1 VAGLDPDLLLRTSG
15 VQYARSEGR
24 AHVAYRV
31 ITGKRGGGSDVV
43 LMLAGTASMEA
54 FFEDAVG
61 VRLLGGLADLGRLV
75 VFDRCGI
82 GLSDPRPGSSDE
94 GFVDWCRDVE
104 AVVAAAGVDRVVLV
118 SSMMMSSSAA
128 FLYCDRHPD
137 QVSALVM
144 FEPAPPGRFDR
155 GLIDRQISG
164 EIDSVA
170 LLCPS
175 RANEPGFRDWF
186 TRAGQFGASPARAA
200 VAYPMPTDDEQ
211 KRVEQAARRLQTRTL
226 VLRRP
231 AHRLSPDRSRDRV
244 MALVPAA
251 TRVDLPGDDLSVY
264 GGEVDA
270 LLGEVSWFV
279 TGERQLPEPSRVLAA
294 VLFCDVVGSTQRNY
308 AEGDTHWTRLL
319 DVHDATI
326 QGCIAR
332 RGGTVIKTMGD
343 GVLATLPSC
352 NSALHAAEEL
362 RAALAKHDLIV
373 RIGIHVGD
381 IDMRDDDIA
390 GLAVVAAARINR
402 IARPDEILLSSIA
415 VGTTV
420 GAPFQFE
427 PRGQHELKGVPGTWD
442 LFSLAS
448 ARH

>member
-1 VAGLDPDLLLRTSG
+1 VAGLDPDLLLRTSA
-15 VQYARSEGR
+15 VKYARRDG

-31 ITGKRGGGSDVV
+31 ITGKRGGAIDVV
-43 LMLAGTASMEA
+43 LVLSGTASMEA

-61 VRLLGGLADLGRLV
+61 VRLFGGLADLGRLV

-82 GLSDPRPGSSDE
+82 GLSDAPPASSDA
-94 GFVDWCRDVE
+94 GFAGWCCDVE
-104 AVVAAAGVDRVVLV
+104 AVVGAAGLDRLVV
-118 SSMMMSSSAA
+118 MSALMGSSAVL
-128 FLYCDRHPD
+128 LYCDRHPD
-137 QVSALVM
+137 QVSAVVM
-144 FEPAPPGRFDR
+144 FEPSLPVRFDR
-155 GLIDRQISG
+155 SIIDRQISG
-164 EIDSVA
+164 EIDSIA

-211 KRVEQAARRLQTRTL
+211 ERVEQAARRLERRIL

-231 AHRLSPDRSRDRV
+231 AHRFSPDRSSDGV
-244 MALVPAA
+244 MAILPAA
-251 TRVDLPGDDLSVY
+251 TRVDLPGDDLSIF
-264 GGEVDA
+264 GSEVDA

-279 TGERQLPEPSRVLAA
+279 TGEHRLPEPSRVLAA

-308 AEGDTHWTRLL
+308 AEGDQHWTRLL
-319 DVHDATI
+319 DVHDAAI
-326 QGCIAR
+326 RGCVGR

-352 NSALHAAEEL
+352 SSALRAAEEL
-362 RAALAKHDLIV
+362 RAALAKHDLVV

-381 IDMRDDDIA
+381 IDMRGDDIG

-402 IARPDEILLSSIA
+402 VARPGEILLSSIA
-415 VGTTV
+415 VGATV
-420 GAPFQFE
+420 GTPFQFE
-427 PRGQHELKGVPGTWD
+427 PRGQHELKGVSGTWD
-442 LFSLAS
+442 LFSLSS
-448 ARH
+448 APP

>member
-15 VQYARSEGR
+15 VQYARRE
-24 AHVAYRV
+24 APHVAYRV
-31 ITGKRGGGSDVV
+31 IAGKRGGVSDAV
-43 LMLAGTASMEA
+43 LMFAGTASMEA

-82 GLSDPRPGSSDE
+82 GLSDPRPDSSDE
-94 GFVDWCRDVE
+94 GSVGWCRDVE

-118 SSMMMSSSAA
+118 STTMSSSAA
-128 FLYCDRHPD
+128 FLYCDRHSD
-137 QVSALVM
+137 RVSALVM
-144 FEPAPPGRFDR
+144 FEPTLPWVDFDR
-155 GLIDRQISG
+155 TILDRQLSG
-164 EIDSVA
+164 DLDSVA

-186 TRAGQFGASPARAA
+186 TRAGQFGASPARAR
-200 VAYPMPTDDEQ
+200 VAYPMPTADEQ
-211 KRVEQAARRLQTRTL
+211 QRIEHAAGRVRTRIL

-231 AHRLSPDRSRDRV
+231 AHRFSPDRSSDP
-244 MALVPAA
+244 MLALVPAA
-251 TRVDLPGDDLSVY
+251 TRVDLPGDDLSLF

-270 LLGEVSWFV
+270 LLGEVTWFV
-279 TGERQLPEPSRVLAA
+279 TGERRLPEPSRVLAA

-308 AEGDTHWTRLL
+308 AEGDTRWTRLL
-319 DVHDATI
+319 DVHDATV

-332 RGGTVIKTMGD
+332 RGGAVIKTMGD

-352 NSALHAAEEL
+352 SSALRAAEEL
-362 RAALAKHDLIV
+362 RAALAEHDLVV

-381 IDMRDDDIA
+381 IDVRGDDIA

-402 IARPDEILLSSIA
+402 LARPGEILLSSIA
-415 VGTTV
+415 VGSSV

-427 PRGQHELKGVPGTWD
+427 PRGQHELEGVPGTWD
-442 LFSLAS
+442 LFSLSS
-448 ARH
+448 ALR

>member
-1 VAGLDPDLLLRTSG
+1 VPGLDPDLLLRTSG
-15 VQYARSEGR
+15 VQYARRDG

-31 ITGKRGGGSDVV
+31 ITGRHGGASDVV
-43 LMLAGTASMEA
+43 LVQSGTASMEA
-54 FFEDAVG
+54 FFEDAIG

-75 VFDRCGI
+75 IFDRCGI
-82 GLSDPRPGSSDE
+82 GLSDAPPASSDA
-94 GFVDWCRDVE
+94 GFVGWCGDVE
-104 AVVAAAGVDRVVLV
+104 AVVGSAGLDRVVV
-118 SSMMMSSSAA
+118 MSGLMGFAA
-128 FLYCDRHPD
+128 AVLYCDRHPD
-137 QVSALVM
+137 QVSAVVM
-144 FEPAPPGRFDR
+144 YEPLLPVRFDR
-155 GLIDRQISG
+155 SFIDRTISG
-164 EIDSVA
+164 EIDNVA
-170 LLCPS
+170 FFCPS

-200 VAYPMPTDDEQ
+200 AAYLMPTGDEQ
-211 KRVEQAARRLQTRTL
+211 KRVEHAARRLHTRTL

-231 AHRLSPDRSRDRV
+231 AHRFSPDRSSDGV
-244 MALVPAA
+244 MALLPAA
-251 TRVDLPGDDLSVY
+251 TRVDLPGDDLAIFGS
-264 GGEVDA
+264 EVDA

-326 QGCIAR
+326 RGCIGR

-352 NSALHAAEEL
+352 TSALRAAEEL
-362 RAALAKHDLIV
+362 RAALAKHDLVV

-381 IDMRDDDIA
+381 IDMRGDDIA

-402 IARPDEILLSSIA
+402 VARPGEILLSSVA
-415 VGTTV
+415 VGATV

-442 LFSLAS
+442 LFSLSS
-448 ARH
+448 APP

>member
-15 VQYARSEGR
+15 VQYARSEG

-31 ITGKRGGGSDVV
+31 IAGKRGGVIDVV

-54 FFEDAVG
+54 FFEDAIG
-61 VRLLGGLADLGRLV
+61 VRLFGGLADLGRLV

-82 GLSDPRPGSSDE
+82 GLSDSRPASANE
-94 GFVDWCRDVE
+94 GFVGWCRDVE
-104 AVVAAAGVDRVVLV
+104 AVVAAVGVDAAVLV
-118 SSMMMSSSAA
+118 SHTMGGAAA

-137 QVSALVM
+137 QVTALVM
-144 FEPAPPGRFDR
+144 FEPAPIRVDR
-155 GLIDRQISG
+155 RIIDRQLSG

-170 LLCPS
+170 LYCPS
-175 RANEPGFRDWF
+175 RVNEPGFRDWF

-211 KRVEQAARRLQTRTL
+211 KRIEQVAGRLRTRTL

-231 AHRLSPDRSRDRV
+231 AHRLSPDRSSDPIL
-244 MALVPAA
+244 ALVPAA
-251 TRVDLPGDDLSVY
+251 TRVDLPGDDLSLY
-264 GGEVDA
+264 GSEVDA

-279 TGERQLPEPSRVLAA
+279 TGERRLPEPSRVLAA
-294 VLFCDVVGSTQRNY
+294 VLVCDVVGSTQRNS
-308 AEGDTHWTRLL
+308 AEGDTRWTRLL
-319 DVHDATI
+319 DVHDATVH
-326 QGCIAR
+326 GCIGR
-332 RGGTVIKTMGD
+332 RGGAVIKTMGD

-352 NSALHAAEEL
+352 SSALHAAEEL
-362 RAALAKHDLIV
+362 RSALAKHDLVV

-381 IDMRDDDIA
+381 IDLRGEDIA
-390 GLAVVAAARINR
+390 GLAVVAATRINR
-402 IARPDEILLSSIA
+402 IARPGEILLSSIA

-427 PRGQHELKGVPGTWD
+427 PRGQHELAGVPGTWD
-442 LFSLAS
+442 LFSLTS
-448 ARH
+448 ARR

>member
-1 VAGLDPDLLLRTSG
+1 
-15 VQYARSEGR
+15 
-24 AHVAYRV
+24 
-31 ITGKRGGGSDVV
+31 
-43 LMLAGTASMEA
+43 
-54 FFEDAVG
+54 
-61 VRLLGGLADLGRLV
+61 
-75 VFDRCGI
+75 
-82 GLSDPRPGSSDE
+82 
-94 GFVDWCRDVE
+94 
-104 AVVAAAGVDRVVLV
+104 
-118 SSMMMSSSAA
+118 
-128 FLYCDRHPD
+128 
-137 QVSALVM
+137 
-144 FEPAPPGRFDR
+144 
-155 GLIDRQISG
+155 
-164 EIDSVA
+164 
-170 LLCPS
+170 
-175 RANEPGFRDWF
+175 
-186 TRAGQFGASPARAA
+186 
-200 VAYPMPTDDEQ
+200 
-211 KRVEQAARRLQTRTL
+211 
-226 VLRRP
+226 
-231 AHRLSPDRSRDRV
+231 